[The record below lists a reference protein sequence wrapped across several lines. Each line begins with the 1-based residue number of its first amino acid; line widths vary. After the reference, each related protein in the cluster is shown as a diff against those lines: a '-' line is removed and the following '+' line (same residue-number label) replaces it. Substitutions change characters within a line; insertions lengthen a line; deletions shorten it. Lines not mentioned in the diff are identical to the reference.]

1 MGKYG
6 KGIFAEQRSSNAEGE
21 FKEQKTEM
29 LSEKKQC
36 MQSQLFSSK
45 SKIKNP
51 LTTKQS
57 QKKLLFVFPRFLTDV
72 TIQEVTLEDT
82 GQI

>member
-29 LSEKKQC
+29 PSERKQC
-36 MQSQLFSSK
+36 MQIQLFSSK

-51 LTTKQS
+51 LATKQS
-57 QKKLLFVFPRFLTDV
+57 QKIAVCVSKVFNRCDYPRGH
-72 TIQEVTLEDT
+72 I
-82 GQI
+82 